1 MDLLGIEVTVVAVAY
16 VILSVMLQRKLA
28 NPRRTYEVQDI
39 IKKKTN
45 ELAELSK
52 NKADQAVLAAK
63 QKEITGLLSES
74 MKASMKPMFVVLPIF
89 LVLYYLVFPN
99 VFPSTLTVT
108 LFSMNLG
115 YKTYF
120 VAIAFVLGFVI
131 STSLMAYDRAKMKK
145 AQKLAQQEAAP
156 V

>member
-16 VILSVMLQRKLA
+16 VVLSVILQRKLA

-45 ELAELSK
+45 ELTELSK

-74 MKASMKPMFVVLPIF
+74 MKSSMKPMFVVLPIF

-99 VFPSTLTVT
+99 VFSPTLTVQ
-108 LFSMNLG
+108 LFSWNLG

-120 VAIAFVLGFVI
+120 VVIAFVLGFVI
-131 STSLMAYDRAKMKK
+131 STSLMVYDKAKMKK
-145 AQKLAQQEAAP
+145 AARIALQEGTP
-156 V
+156 T

>member
-1 MDLLGIEVTVVAVAY
+1 MLFGILEIITLVAVAY
-16 VILSVMLQRKLA
+16 VLVSVFLQRRLVNMK
-28 NPRRTYEVQDI
+28 RVYEVQDL

-45 ELAELSK
+45 ELTELGK
-52 NKADQAVLAAK
+52 GGADQAAMAAK

-74 MKASMKPMFVVLPIF
+74 MKSQLKPMFVVLPLF

-99 VFPSTLTVT
+99 FFSAAATVS
-108 LFSMNLG
+108 LFSMTLS

-120 VAIAFVLGFVI
+120 VAISFVVGLVI
-131 STSLMAYDRAKMKK
+131 STSMMVLDKAKMKK
-145 AQKLAQQEAAP
+145 ERQICQ